1 MTIIEQEE
9 ELENWTGRELGCSEW
24 LLISQEMIDA
34 FADATGDR
42 QWIHTQPEQ
51 AAKSSFGGTIAHGY
65 FLLSLIPRLKV
76 ELVEFSFPH
85 VAINY
90 GCNKVRF
97 LFPVKSG
104 SEVRLRMRLDSAE
117 KAPGGVKLITTNTLE
132 LKEPARAAMVAETIT
147 LLK

>member
-9 ELENWTGRELGCSEW
+9 DLVNWTGRELGCSDW

-65 FLLSLIPRLKV
+65 FLLSLMPRLKA
-76 ELVEFSFPH
+76 ELVKFSFPV
-85 VAINY
+85 VAVNY

-104 SEVRLRMRLDSAE
+104 SEVRLRLKLESAE